1 MQQNPK
7 LTKLL
12 VKRLLK
18 KHGVDQ
24 VEVTLTEEERK
35 ELREVIEDI
44 QGKVEQFLQEF
55 QTDQNKDV
63 KKKEEKN

>member
-12 VKRLLK
+12 VKRMLK

>member
-63 KKKEEKN
+63 KK